1 MSLKTTYKDDIF
13 AGKKKYKI
21 TQNEDGSV
29 YIEDITEY
37 TQEGDIYSA
46 GDVNRTNTQVNK
58 NENDIAE
65 LGRDMKNVRYVTIPV
80 SGWSASAPYRQ
91 TVNVQGILSTHT
103 PIVSLY
109 LPDGTTG
116 TQAKE
121 QGRAYGYVDRI
132 TTGTGNITL
141 YCYNQKPAST
151 FQIALK
157 GV

>member
-37 TQEGDIYSA
+37 TREGDVYSA

-65 LGRDMKNVRYVTIPV
+65 LGRDMKSV
-80 SGWSASAPYRQ
+80 
-91 TVNVQGILSTHT
+91 
-103 PIVSLY
+103 
-109 LPDGTTG
+109 
-116 TQAKE
+116 
-121 QGRAYGYVDRI
+121 
-132 TTGTGNITL
+132 
-141 YCYNQKPAST
+141 
-151 FQIALK
+151 
-157 GV
+157 

>member
-21 TQNEDGSV
+21 TQNDDGSV

-37 TQEGDIYSA
+37 VQEGDIYSA

-58 NENDIAE
+58 NETDIAD
-65 LGRDMKNVRYVTIPV
+65 LGRNMKAVRYATIPV

-116 TQAKE
+116 AQAKE
-121 QGRAYGYVDRI
+121 QGRSYGYVDRV

-141 YCYNQKPAST
+141 YCYNQKPTST

-157 GV
+157 GE